1 MDQQFNDMMKN
12 MKITPAEVDR
22 MTKGKS
28 LTFFNIF
35 SKNVNYLFIIYI

>member
-28 LTFFNIF
+28 LTFFEYIFLNIN
-35 SKNVNYLFIIYI
+35 SIILLI